1 MKKKD
6 IKSGM
11 VVKLRKGCWC
21 LAIMH
26 DNILKFVSKECL
38 ESDIDDYNDLLEFQF
53 ECIDVAKLSRYDI
66 IAVATTKQR
75 NLVRLD
81 ESKFDIIW
89 EREERVE
96 MTIRDIEEKLG
107 YKIKIV

>member
-26 DNILKFVSKECL
+26 EDVLIFASKRCVEANINN
-38 ESDIDDYNDLLEFQF
+38 Y
-53 ECIDVAKLSRYDI
+53 
-66 IAVATTKQR
+66 
-75 NLVRLD
+75 D
-81 ESKFDIIW
+81 ESLMHNAIYEPDDFRKFDIVSVGKVHYGNMLKLNEEEIDIIW
-89 EREERVE
+89 ERDSPIEL
-96 MTIRDIEEKLG
+96 TIRDIEEKLG